1 MLDRLAKAL
10 RLKTDPPVFFIS
22 VGIIFAFVL
31 ITIFWGDW
39 VGNVFGTASD
49 WIMSNL
55 GWFYVLGVSVFLIF
69 LIFIA
74 LTRFGH
80 ARLGGD
86 EERPEYRTLTWFAM
100 LFAAGI
106 GSILMF
112 WGVAEPVSHFANPPI
127 GDVQPETADAA
138 DQAIAITHYH
148 FALHTWTIF
157 ALPSLCFAYFI
168 YKRKMPPRVSS
179 IFSPLLGSKV
189 YGPIGKTIDVVA
201 LIGTVF
207 GVAVSV
213 GLGTLQINAGLGELF
228 NVEVSPLVQLII
240 IIVMTSIASVSVALG
255 LDRGIR
261 VLSNVNIWLAVGLLV
276 FIIALGPTVL
286 ILKGTIESFGTYLNW
301 LPDLAFWN
309 NTSPNSPE
317 NADWQNTW
325 TVFYWAW
332 TITWSPFVGIFIA
345 RISRGRTIR
354 QFVAGVLALPVAF
367 SVLWFGAFGTAA
379 FDIELNGNGGLVER
393 VVDQGD
399 IPGAL
404 FEFLS
409 NYPAASFISGLAILI
424 VIIFFTTSVDSAAM
438 VTDMIAS
445 GKEPRFA
452 PTHQKVIWS
461 ILMGA
466 VAAVLLTLT
475 GEGGLTALQQTI
487 IVVGLPFFVM
497 GFIQMYSLWVA
508 LNNDMGQA
516 SPVVTRQ
523 WDEAPTAEAWER
535 NEEAPSPEPIGPVHH
550 IPDDDT
556 DDPSGFNPAVV
567 GAVLE
572 EYDKRNGH
580 PDWGEN
586 VKYVE
591 LVRPAVPGTEDES
604 DAVSEAGYPTKPGR
618 HSKPDD
624 AETE

>member
-10 RLKTDPPVFFIS
+10 RLKTDPGVFFIS
-22 VGIIFAFVL
+22 VGIMLAFVI
-31 ITIFWGDW
+31 ITIFFGDW

-49 WIMSNL
+49 WLLSNL
-55 GWFYVLGVSVFLIF
+55 GWFYVLGVSVFLAF

-74 LTRFGH
+74 VSRFGH
-80 ARLGGD
+80 VRLGGD
-86 EERPEYRTLTWFAM
+86 DERPEYRTLTWFAM

-112 WGVAEPVSHFANPPI
+112 WGVAEPISHFANPPI
-127 GDVQPETADAA
+127 GDVIPGSAEAA

-157 ALPSLCFAYFI
+157 ALPALCFAYFI

-189 YGPIGKTIDVVA
+189 YGPIGKAIDIIA

-213 GLGTLQINAGLGELF
+213 GLGTLQINAGLSELF
-228 NVEVSPLVQLII
+228 GIDVSPLVQLII
-240 IIVMTSIASVSVALG
+240 IIVMTSIASISVALG

-261 VLSNVNIWLAVGLLV
+261 ILSNINIWMAVGLLV
-276 FIIALGPTVL
+276 FIIAAGPTVL

-309 NTSPNSPE
+309 NTVPNSPD
-317 NADWQNTW
+317 NAAWQNTW

-354 QFVAGVLALPVAF
+354 QFVTGVLALPVAF

-379 FDIELNGNGGLVER
+379 FNIETNGNGGLVDR
-393 VVDQGD
+393 VVGEGD

-409 NYPAASFISGLAILI
+409 NYPFAGFVSGAAILI

-452 PTHQKVIWS
+452 PTHQKVIWAA
-461 ILMGA
+461 LMGA
-466 VAAVLLTLT
+466 VAAVLLTVT
-475 GEGGLTALQQTI
+475 GEGGLDALQQVI
-487 IVVGLPFFVM
+487 IVIGLPFFVM

-508 LNNDMGQA
+508 LNNDVGQPA
-516 SPVVTRQ
+516 PVVTRQ
-523 WDEAPTAEAWER
+523 WKDAYTADAWEK
-535 NEEAPSPEPIGPVHH
+535 NEDIPSPEPIGPVSH
-550 IPDDDT
+550 IPDENVEDG
-556 DDPSGFNPAVV
+556 SGFNPAVV

-572 EYDKRNGH
+572 EYSKQNGH
-580 PDWGEN
+580 PDYGEN
-586 VKYVE
+586 VTYIEEVAP
-591 LVRPAVPGTEDES
+591 VDSDSES
-604 DAVSEAGYPTKPGR
+604 TPKHAKTDP
-618 HSKPDD
+618 D
-624 AETE
+624 AEDDHKK